1 MKKLL
6 GKLGARN
13 LVTLGLVSVV
23 TSILL
28 VATLLGMVPDET
40 AAKRQARASVAEM
53 VAAVSGGYLSQTHA
67 QRLGPFLAFVL
78 ERNPDLKSL
87 AVRQADGKLLAS
99 AGPHQE
105 WQEPPAGRSTEDQ
118 VVVPLSVQGKIWGRS
133 EIQFT
138 EMNQAGLLGFLMS
151 PRTQLLIFMAF
162 ACFTVFSLY
171 LKRVLKQLDP
181 SEAVPDR
188 VRSALDTLVEGLLVI
203 DGAGL
208 VVLANKAFLDLSG
221 NTEDQVVGHKIG
233 QQSWLSSDGQALDQ
247 EQFPWVKTQANAE
260 SEVNS
265 RIYLNDVHGKRR
277 SFLVNCSPVMGAE
290 GRVNGVLISLD
301 DITHLEEV
309 EAELREAKKTADTAN
324 TAKSDFLAN
333 MSHEIRTPMN
343 AILGF
348 TDVLRR
354 GLYRDPSML
363 EKHLSTIHSNGKHLL
378 ELINDILDL
387 SKVEA
392 GRLDIEAIAFK
403 PHQVIAEVQ
412 QIMRVKAEEKGIGLR
427 IAFEGQVVETILSD
441 SGRLRQMVTNLVGNA
456 IKFTD
461 KGEVLI
467 TERFVRLNGRF
478 MFQVS
483 VKDSGIGIAGDK
495 LDAVFEAFVQA
506 ESSTT
511 RRFGGTGLGLP
522 ISRKFARAMGGD
534 ISVASMLREGSTFT
548 ITINPQLDAQAHW
561 IEPSELTQADT
572 QLASK
577 DQIRSWRF
585 SSAKVLVVDDGV
597 ENRELARLLLEEA
610 GLTVSEASNG
620 KEAVMSALTEK
631 YDLILMD
638 MSMPVMDGF
647 TATRILREK
656 GLKLPIVALTAHAM
670 AGFEAEIID
679 CGCTGYLTKPIDI
692 DKLFNTLASF
702 LKAESAM
709 IDKPSHAAASLQ
721 TLSSERSAET
731 FDDVSPITSRLAT
744 HPKLRHV
751 AASFCVRLP
760 GQLKLMDE
768 ALIKQDFEA
777 LSQLAHWLK
786 GGGGSV
792 GFDTFTAPATQLEV
806 ASKAE
811 QHEQCLKPMASI
823 RNIASRLV
831 NPSSEMTQSLAA
843 KLEEASTAH

>member
-40 AAKRQARASVAEM
+40 AAKRQARASVSEM
-53 VAAVSGGYLSQTHA
+53 VAAVSGGYLSQAHA

-78 ERNPDLKSL
+78 ERNPDIKSL

-99 AGPHQE
+99 AGPHE
-105 WQEPPAGRSTEDQ
+105 KWQEPPAGRSTEDQ
-118 VVVPLSVQGKIWGRS
+118 VVVPLSVQGKVWGRS

-138 EMNQAGLLGFLMS
+138 EMHQAGVLGFLTS
-151 PRTQLLIFMAF
+151 PRTQLLLFMAF
-162 ACFTVFSLY
+162 ACFSLFSLY

-203 DGAGL
+203 DGSRS

-221 NTEDQVVGHKIG
+221 KAENEVVGHKIG
-233 QQSWLSSDGQALDQ
+233 EQSWLASDGQPLAQ
-247 EQFPWVKTQANAE
+247 EQFPWVRAQASAE
-260 SEVNS
+260 SEVNA
-265 RIYLNDVHGKRR
+265 RIYMNDSTGKRR
-277 SFLVNCSPVMGAE
+277 SFLVNCSPVLGAE
-290 GRVNGVLISLD
+290 GKVNGVLISLD

-309 EAELREAKKTADTAN
+309 EAELREAKKAADSAN
-324 TAKSDFLAN
+324 SAKSDFLAN

-354 GLYRDPSML
+354 GLYRDPSVL

-392 GRLDIEAIAFK
+392 GRLDIEKIAFK
-403 PHQVIAEVQ
+403 PHQVVAEVQ

-427 IAFEGQVVETILSD
+427 IAFDGQVVETIHSD

-461 KGEVLI
+461 KGEVVI
-467 TERFVRLNGRF
+467 TQSFVRVNGRF

-483 VKDSGIGIAGDK
+483 VKDSGIGIAKDK
-495 LDAVFEAFVQA
+495 LNAVFEAFVQA

-534 ISVASMLREGSTFT
+534 IAVTSVLGEGSTFT
-548 ITINPQLDAQAHW
+548 IMVDPHLDARAHW
-561 IEPSELTQADT
+561 IESGELAQANATVD
-572 QLASK
+572 AK
-577 DQIRSWRF
+577 DKIKAWKF
-585 SSAKVLVVDDGV
+585 NAAKVLVVDDGV

-610 GLTVSEASNG
+610 GLTVAEACNG
-620 KEAVMSALTEK
+620 KEAVFSALSEK
-631 YDLILMD
+631 FDLILMD

-656 GLKLPIVALTAHAM
+656 GMRLPIVALTAHAM
-670 AGFEAEIID
+670 AGFEAEILES
-679 CGCTGYLTKPIDI
+679 GCTGYLTKPIDI
-692 DKLFNTLASF
+692 DKLFETLSTF
-702 LKAESAM
+702 LKAESKM
-709 IDKPSHAAASLQ
+709 IDKPKHSAHLSAAS
-721 TLSSERSAET
+721 AEQSDEDL
-731 FDDVSPITSRLAT
+731 DDSSPIVSRLAS

-760 GQLKLMDE
+760 GQIKLMDE
-768 ALIKQDFEA
+768 ALAAKDFET

-792 GFDTFTAPATQLEV
+792 GFDGFTAPAAQLEI
-806 ASKAE
+806 ASKAS
-811 QHEQCLKPMASI
+811 QRDQCVKPMARI

-831 NPSSEMTQSLAA
+831 NPSSEMTQSLVA
-843 KLEEASTAH
+843 KLEIASTTS

>member
-23 TSILL
+23 TSVLL

-40 AAKRQARASVAEM
+40 AAKRQARASVSEM

-67 QRLGPFLAFVL
+67 QRLAPFLAFVL
-78 ERNPDLKSL
+78 ERNPDIKSL
-87 AVRQADGKLLAS
+87 AVRQADGKLLAA
-99 AGPHQE
+99 AGPHQL
-105 WQEPPAGRSTEDQ
+105 WKEPPAGRSTEDQ
-118 VVVPLSVQGKIWGRS
+118 VVVPLSVQGKVWGRS
-133 EIQFT
+133 EIQFSD
-138 EMNQAGLLGFLMS
+138 MHQAGILGFLMS
-151 PRTQLLIFMAF
+151 PRTQLLFFMAF
-162 ACFTVFSLY
+162 ACFTAFSLY
-171 LKRVLKQLDP
+171 LKKVLKQLDP

-203 DGAGL
+203 DGSRL

-221 NTEDQVVGHKIG
+221 KTESEVVGRRISE
-233 QQSWLSSDGQALDQ
+233 QSWLNSEGQALDQ
-247 EQFPWVKTQANAE
+247 EQFPWVKAQANAE

-265 RIYLNDVHGKRR
+265 RIYLNDVLGKRR
-277 SFLVNCSPVMGAE
+277 SFLVNCSPVLGAQ
-290 GRVNGVLISLD
+290 GKVNGVLISLD

-309 EAELREAKKTADTAN
+309 EAELRDAKKAADSAN
-324 TAKSDFLAN
+324 SAKSDFLAN

-354 GLYRDPSML
+354 GLYRDPKVL

-392 GRLDIEAIAFK
+392 GRLDIETIAFQ
-403 PHQVIAEVQ
+403 PHRVITEVQ

-427 IAFEGQVVETILSD
+427 LAFEGQVVETIQSD

-461 KGEVLI
+461 KGEVVI
-467 TERFVRLNGRF
+467 TQRYIRVQGRF

-483 VKDSGIGIAGDK
+483 VKDSGIGIAHDK

-534 ISVASMLREGSTFT
+534 ISVASELRQGSTFT
-548 ITINPQLDAQAHW
+548 ITIDPHLDAQAHW
-561 IEPSELTQADT
+561 IEPTELTQANVE
-572 QLASK
+572 LASK
-577 DQIRSWRF
+577 DKIKSWKF
-585 SSAKVLVVDDGV
+585 SAAKVLVVDDGV

-610 GLTVSEASNG
+610 GLTVAEACNG
-620 KEAVMSALTEK
+620 KEAVMSALSEK
-631 YDLILMD
+631 FDLILMD

-656 GLKLPIVALTAHAM
+656 GLTLPIVALTAHAM
-670 AGFEAEIID
+670 AGFEAEILES
-679 CGCTGYLTKPIDI
+679 GCTGYLTKPIDI
-692 DKLFNTLASF
+692 DKLFDTLASF
-702 LKAESAM
+702 LAAESSM
-709 IDKPSHAAASLQ
+709 IDKPNHAAHLAVVASEA
-721 TLSSERSAET
+721 SEAKLDET
-731 FDDVSPITSRLAT
+731 SPIVSRLAS

-760 GQLKLMDE
+760 GQIKLMDE
-768 ALIKQDFEA
+768 ALEAKDFES

-792 GFDTFTAPATQLEV
+792 GFDALTAPASQLEIT
-806 ASKAE
+806 SKAKIYE
-811 QHEQCLKPMASI
+811 PCLQPMAI
-823 RNIASRLV
+823 IKNIASRLV
-831 NPSSEMTQSLAA
+831 NPSSEQTKNLVA
-843 KLEEASTAH
+843 KLEEASAAH

>member
-40 AAKRQARASVAEM
+40 SAKREARAAVSEM
-53 VAAVSGGYLSQTHA
+53 VAAVSGGYLSQAHA

-78 ERNPDLKSL
+78 ERNRELKSI

-99 AGPHQE
+99 AGPHQN
-105 WQEPPAGRSTEDQ
+105 WQEPPEGRSTEDQ
-118 VVVPLSVQGKIWGRS
+118 VVVPLSVQGKVWGRC
-133 EIQFT
+133 EIQFVD
-138 EMNQAGLLGFLMS
+138 MQAAGVLGFLMS

-162 ACFTVFSLY
+162 ACFTAFSLY

-203 DGAGL
+203 DGSGS

-221 NTEDQVVGHKIG
+221 KTENKVVGHKIG
-233 QQSWLSSDGQALDQ
+233 IQSWLSSNGDALEQ
-247 EQFPWVKTQANAE
+247 EQFPWVKAQASAQ

-265 RIYLNDVHGKRR
+265 RIYLNDAQGKRR
-277 SFLVNCSPVMGAE
+277 SFLVNCSPVLSADGK
-290 GRVNGVLISLD
+290 VNGVLISLD

-309 EAELREAKKTADTAN
+309 EAELREAKKAADSAN
-324 TAKSDFLAN
+324 SAKSDFLAN

-354 GLYRDPSML
+354 GLYRDPSVL

-392 GRLDIEAIAFK
+392 GRLDIESISFK

-427 IAFEGQVVETILSD
+427 FAYEGQVVENIQSD

-467 TERFVRLNGRF
+467 TERFVRIDGRF

-483 VKDSGIGIAGDK
+483 VKDSGIGIAKDK
-495 LDAVFEAFVQA
+495 LDKVFEAFVQA

-534 ISVASMLREGSTFT
+534 ISVASVLREGSVFT
-548 ITINPQLDAQAHW
+548 ITIDPHLDASVRW
-561 IEPSELTQADT
+561 IEPSELSQANIQSAAQD
-572 QLASK
+572 K
-577 DQIRSWRF
+577 IKRWKF
-585 SSAKVLVVDDGV
+585 SAAKVLVVDDGV

-610 GLTVSEASNG
+610 GLTVSEATNG
-620 KEAVMSALTEK
+620 KEAVMSAITEK
-631 YDLILMD
+631 FDLILMD

-647 TATRILREK
+647 TATKILREK

-670 AGFEAEIID
+670 AGFEAEILES
-679 CGCTGYLTKPIDI
+679 GCTGYLTKPIDI
-692 DKLFNTLASF
+692 DKLFDTLATF
-702 LKAESAM
+702 LKAESSM
-709 IDKPSHAAASLQ
+709 IDKPSHASKVNAA
-721 TLSSERSAET
+721 TSASGEEIL
-731 FDDVSPITSRLAT
+731 DDVSPIVSRLAS

-760 GQLKLMDE
+760 GQLKLMDD
-768 ALIKQDFEA
+768 ALAANDFEA

-792 GFDTFTAPATQLEV
+792 GYDPFTSPAAQLEV
-806 ASKAE
+806 AAKKA
-811 QHEQCLKPMASI
+811 QSEQCQQAMAI
-823 RNIASRLV
+823 IKNIAARIV
-831 NPSSEMTQSLAA
+831 NPSTESTQPLVA
-843 KLEEASTAH
+843 KLEEASSVH

>member
-13 LVTLGLVSVV
+13 LVTFGLVSVV

-40 AAKRQARASVAEM
+40 AAKREARAAVSEM
-53 VAAVSGGYLSQTHA
+53 VAAVSGGYLSQAHA

-78 ERNPDLKSL
+78 ERNRDLKSI

-99 AGPHQE
+99 AGPHQQ
-105 WQEPPAGRSTEDQ
+105 WQEPPEGRSTEDQ
-118 VVVPLSVQGKIWGRS
+118 VVVPLSVQGKVWGRC
-133 EIQFT
+133 EIQFS
-138 EMNQAGLLGFLMS
+138 EMHQAGMLGFLLS
-151 PRTQLLIFMAF
+151 PRTQLLFFMAF
-162 ACFTVFSLY
+162 ACFTLFSLY

-203 DGAGL
+203 DAASS

-221 NTEDQVVGHKIG
+221 KTEGQVVGRKIG
-233 QQSWLSSDGQALDQ
+233 EQSWLSSDGQALDQ
-247 EQFPWVKTQANAE
+247 QQFPWVKAQASAA

-265 RIYLNDVHGKRR
+265 RIYLNDATGKRR
-277 SFLVNCSPVMGAE
+277 SFLVNCSPVLSADGK
-290 GRVNGVLISLD
+290 VNGVLISLD

-309 EAELREAKKTADTAN
+309 EAELREAKKAADSAN
-324 TAKSDFLAN
+324 SAKSDFLAN

-354 GLYRDPSML
+354 GLYRDPSLL
-363 EKHLSTIHSNGKHLL
+363 EKHLNTIHSNGKHLL

-392 GRLDIEAIAFK
+392 GRLDIESIAFK
-403 PHQVIAEVQ
+403 PHQVISEVQ

-427 IAFEGQVVETILSD
+427 IAFEGQVVETIHSD
-441 SGRLRQMVTNLVGNA
+441 AGRLRQMVTNLVGNA

-467 TERFVRLNGRF
+467 TQRFVRVNGRF
-478 MFQVS
+478 LLQVS
-483 VKDSGIGIAGDK
+483 VKDSGIGIARDK
-495 LDAVFEAFVQA
+495 LDKVFEAFVQA

-534 ISVASMLREGSTFT
+534 ISVTSVLREGSIFT
-548 ITINPQLDAQAHW
+548 ITIDPHLEAQAQW
-561 IEPSELTQADT
+561 IEPADLTQTHT
-572 QLASK
+572 QQASN
-577 DQIRSWRF
+577 DQIKSWKF
-585 SSAKVLVVDDGV
+585 GTAKVLVVDDGV

-610 GLTVSEASNG
+610 GLTVKEASNG
-620 KEAVMSALTEK
+620 KEAVISAMAEK
-631 YDLILMD
+631 FDLILMD

-656 GLKLPIVALTAHAM
+656 GMKLPIVALTAHAM

-679 CGCTGYLTKPIDI
+679 CGCTGYLTKPVDI
-692 DKLFNTLASF
+692 DKLFDTLAKF
-702 LKAESAM
+702 LKAESSM
-709 IDKPSHAAASLQ
+709 KDKPKHAASL
-721 TLSSERSAET
+721 LASSADTSEASL
-731 FDDVSPITSRLAT
+731 DDQSPIVSRLAS

-760 GQLKLMDE
+760 GQIKLMDE
-768 ALIKQDFEA
+768 AIQAKDFEA

-792 GFDTFTAPATQLEV
+792 GFDLFTAPAAQLEV
-806 ASKAE
+806 AAKAA
-811 QHEQCLKPMASI
+811 QLEQCMKPLASI

-831 NPSSEMTQSLAA
+831 SPSSEMTQSLVA
-843 KLEEASTAH
+843 KLEEASAAH